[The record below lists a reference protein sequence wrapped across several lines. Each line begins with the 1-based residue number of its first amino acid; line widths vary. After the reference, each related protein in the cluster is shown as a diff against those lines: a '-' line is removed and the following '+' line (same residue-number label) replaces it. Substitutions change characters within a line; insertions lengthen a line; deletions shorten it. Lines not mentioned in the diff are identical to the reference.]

1 MYEVVL
7 MGMMSMMSK
16 PPTFSAILDSYLK
29 VML

>member
-1 MYEVVL
+1 MMYEVVL
-7 MGMMSMMSK
+7 MGMMSK